1 MDAAHE
7 SCHSQGMPSRPRG
20 PVNVRIPPG
29 DTHPRQVCDSCG
41 FIHYVN
47 PRIVVGAL
55 CLWEE
60 KILLCRRAI
69 EPRLRLWTLPAGYL
83 ELHETTEEA
92 ARRETREEA
101 CAEIETQGL
110 LAIYSLRHISQVQL
124 IYLAH
129 LVSPSIAPGPESAE
143 VGLFS
148 WEDLPREEIAFPS
161 VHWALD
167 RYAEVRGNEDFQ
179 PATNP
184 HGETGKIHAEPPGM
198 RD

>member
-1 MDAAHE
+1 
-7 SCHSQGMPSRPRG
+7 MPSRPRG
-20 PVNVRIPPG
+20 PVSVRIPPG
-29 DTHPRQVCDSCG
+29 DTRPRQVCDACG

-60 KILLCRRAI
+60 RILLCRRAI
-69 EPRLRLWTLPAGYL
+69 EPRSRLWTLPAGYL

-101 CAEIETQGL
+101 CAEIETRGL
-110 LAIYSLRHISQVQL
+110 LAIYALSHISQVQL
-124 IYLAH
+124 IYLAR
-129 LVSPSIAPGPESAE
+129 LLSPSIAPGPESAD
-143 VGLFS
+143 VRLFR

-167 RYAEVRGNEDFQ
+167 RYAEVRGDEAFQ

-184 HGETGKIHAEPPGM
+184 RGETGEMHAEPL
-198 RD
+198 R